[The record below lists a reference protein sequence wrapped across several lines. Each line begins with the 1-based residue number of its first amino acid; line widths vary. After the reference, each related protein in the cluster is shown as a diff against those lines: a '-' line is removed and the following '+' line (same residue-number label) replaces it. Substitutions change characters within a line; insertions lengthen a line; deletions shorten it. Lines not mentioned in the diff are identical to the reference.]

1 MELKIIAG
9 LYHGRKLLKFNDKN
23 IKPSKNIVRNAI
35 FNILNKNICNAKVL
49 DLFAGSGAIGI
60 EAISRGANFVYFV
73 DKNIN
78 AIKIIKK
85 NLKKINININNYKII
100 NCDYKKA
107 IKKFNNKKIKFDIII
122 IDPPYKR
129 NEYVR
134 IFNLLNEN
142 NILNKKIIIIIES
155 NIYLNLKLFNFVKN
169 KYQIKQKKYGQ
180 TLLTIFKSI

>member
-78 AIKIIKK
+78 AIKIM
-85 NLKKINININNYKII
+85 
-100 NCDYKKA
+100 A
-107 IKKFNNKKIKFDIII
+107 
-122 IDPPYKR
+122 R
-129 NEYVR
+129 M
-134 IFNLLNEN
+134 LNPA
-142 NILNKKIIIIIES
+142 
-155 NIYLNLKLFNFVKN
+155 
-169 KYQIKQKKYGQ
+169 
-180 TLLTIFKSI
+180 

>member
-9 LYHGRKLLKFNDKN
+9 LYRGRKLLKFNDKN

-35 FNILNKNICNAKVL
+35 FNILNKDICNAKVL

-60 EAISRGANFVYFV
+60 EAISRGANLVYFV
-73 DKNIN
+73 NKNIN
-78 AIKIIKK
+78 ATEIIKK
-85 NLKKINININNYKII
+85 NLKKISINTNNYKVI

-122 IDPPYKR
+122 IDPPYKK

-134 IFNLLNEN
+134 ILYLLNKN
-142 NILNKKIIIIIES
+142 SIINKK
-155 NIYLNLKLFNFVKN
+155 
-169 KYQIKQKKYGQ
+169 
-180 TLLTIFKSI
+180 